1 MSLCLAFVAQARQVV
16 RVGAFDNKPI
26 VFKDS
31 DGKISGF
38 AIDLLENIAAQND
51 WDIEYL
57 FDSWSHQLAALEN
70 GEIDLLVGI
79 AFSDERAVKFDFSA
93 QTAINNWG
101 VILQAENTQLTSLQD
116 LIGKRVALM
125 KKSIHST
132 SFIDTMRGFNFSF
145 SIVDADDYQSALDA
159 VAAGKADAA
168 VVNRV
173 FSLLHG
179 QKSELKE
186 TGIIFNP
193 VEVRFAAPKG
203 KSTEILA
210 GIDNSLS
217 LAKKNAS
224 SYYYRAL
231 NKWLGNV
238 SNNTN
243 YKWIFWVIIV
253 AVTLLALVLVYNYML
268 SKQVKAHTRQL
279 ARSERRYKL
288 AQEAAHIGA
297 WEWDIKHNLVY
308 WSENIAGM
316 FGLREGEFDGKYESY
331 LAMLEEED
339 REIVTEAVNNAFS
352 NNQGYH
358 VEHKIV
364 WPDGSEH
371 WLSGKGELQRDKEG
385 NPVMMVGIVQDIT
398 QKWRT
403 ENALRQSEEKYRN
416 LINSTQEGI
425 WVIDENNYT
434 SFANPAME
442 RILGYA
448 VGEMTGKP
456 LFDFMDERGRR
467 IASQN
472 IEKRKQGI
480 AEQHDFEFIR
490 KDGKRIYAT
499 LVTSPVFDA
508 DVYKGAIAGVIDI
521 TARVEA
527 ENTLK
532 ESEERFRQLAENIN
546 AIFWVSSANWQE
558 VLYISPAYET
568 VWGKSCESL
577 IANPLSWLESVHPD
591 DLTQVKEDLRNKIE
605 SGVTTPVSYE
615 YRIIRPDKSMRWISA
630 RAYPIY
636 NRDGEFYRVA
646 GIAEDVTERRQAELA
661 FEESSRMLTL
671 ILDTVPTR
679 VFWKDRNSVFLGCNQ
694 LFASDAGL
702 RSPEKIIGKTDFD
715 FNWREQAES
724 YQHDDNKVM
733 TSGQAKIGYEEPQTT
748 PAGDLIWLET
758 SKIPLTD
765 RNGTIIGILGIYS
778 EVTARKQAEDALAKS
793 KAEFEA
799 IFNSISDACIYA
811 DETRHIVMV
820 NPAVSLLFGYA
831 PEELIGKKTEMI
843 YADKA
848 DFEEQGK
855 RQFNKET
862 SVKNANYEMRY
873 RRKDGSTFIGDTL
886 GTKVFDAQDNFL
898 GMLAIIRDVT
908 ERYEAEVELHKHR
921 YRLEE
926 LVKERT
932 QEYEN
937 INKELEAFS
946 YSVSHDLRAPLRA
959 IDGFSEALR
968 EDYEELLD
976 TTGKEYIQRV
986 RGAAQR
992 MSLLI
997 DDLLHLSRV
1006 SRSEMEM
1013 HEVDLSQVVTE
1024 SIQRHMESYPGKD
1037 IIYNVKPELKVKADK
1052 RLLEV
1057 VINNLID
1064 NAIKYS
1070 QNKKQSVIEFGCQQN
1085 NGDRVFF
1092 MKDNGAGFDMRYVRK
1107 LFTPFQRLH
1116 NPAEFEGTG
1125 VGLATV
1131 KRIITRHGGRVWAEA
1146 EEGKG
1151 ATFHFTLGP
1160 AAHGT

>member
-1 MSLCLAFVAQARQVV
+1 MSLCIVFVTQARQTI
-16 RVGAFDNKPI
+16 RVGVFDNKPI

-31 DGKISGF
+31 DGKIRGF

-51 WDIEYL
+51 WDIEYR
-57 FDSWSHQLAALEN
+57 FDAWSNQLPALEN
-70 GEIDLLVGI
+70 GELDLLVGI
-79 AFSDERAVKFDFSA
+79 AYSDERAERFDFSA

-101 VILQAENTQLTSLQD
+101 VVLQAENTKFTSLQD
-116 LIGKRVALM
+116 LVGKRVALM

-132 SFIDTMRGFNFSF
+132 SFIETMRSFNFTF
-145 SIVDADDYQSALDA
+145 TIVDADDYQSALDA
-159 VAAGKADAA
+159 VAQGKADAV

-203 KSTEILA
+203 KSAEVLA
-210 GIDNSLS
+210 GIDYSLS
-217 LAKKNAS
+217 NAKKEAS

-238 SNNTN
+238 SSNANF
-243 YKWIFWVIIV
+243 KWVFWVIIV
-253 AVTLLALVLVYNYML
+253 AVTLLALVLFYNYML
-268 SKQVKAHTRQL
+268 SKQVKARTLQL

-288 AQEAAHIGA
+288 AQEAAHIGS
-297 WEWDIKHNLVY
+297 WEWDIKHNQIY
-308 WSENIAGM
+308 WSDNIAAM
-316 FGLREGEFDGKYESY
+316 FGLRVGQFDGKYESY

-339 REIVTEAVNNAFS
+339 REIVIEAVNNALS
-352 NNQGYH
+352 NNQGYN

-385 NPVMMVGIVQDIT
+385 NPARMVGIVQDIT

-403 ENALRQSEEKYRN
+403 ENALRQSEKQYRN

-425 WVIDENNYT
+425 WVIDENNIT
-434 SFANPAME
+434 TFANPAME
-442 RILGYA
+442 RILGCA
-448 VGEMTGKP
+448 AGEMIDKP
-456 LFDFMDERGRR
+456 LFGFMDEQGKR
-467 IASQN
+467 IAQEN
-472 IEKRKQGI
+472 VERRKQGI

-490 KDGKRIYAT
+490 KDGKRIYT
-499 LVTSPVFDA
+499 TVVTSPVIDG

-527 ENTLK
+527 ENTL
-532 ESEERFRQLAENIN
+532 
-546 AIFWVSSANWQE
+546 AN
-558 VLYISPAYET
+558 
-568 VWGKSCESL
+568 
-577 IANPLSWLESVHPD
+577 
-591 DLTQVKEDLRNKIE
+591 
-605 SGVTTPVSYE
+605 
-615 YRIIRPDKSMRWISA
+615 
-630 RAYPIY
+630 
-636 NRDGEFYRVA
+636 
-646 GIAEDVTERRQAELA
+646 
-661 FEESSRMLTL
+661 
-671 ILDTVPTR
+671 
-679 VFWKDRNSVFLGCNQ
+679 
-694 LFASDAGL
+694 
-702 RSPEKIIGKTDFD
+702 
-715 FNWREQAES
+715 
-724 YQHDDNKVM
+724 
-733 TSGQAKIGYEEPQTT
+733 
-748 PAGDLIWLET
+748 
-758 SKIPLTD
+758 
-765 RNGTIIGILGIYS
+765 
-778 EVTARKQAEDALAKS
+778 S

-799 IFNSISDACIYA
+799 IFNSISDVCVYA
-811 DETRHIVMV
+811 DEARHIVMV
-820 NPAVSLLFGYA
+820 NPAVKQVFGYT
-831 PEELIGKKTEMI
+831 PDELVGKKTEI
-843 YADKA
+843 LYADKQ

-855 RQFNKET
+855 RQFSKET
-862 SVKNANYEMRY
+862 NVKNANYEMRY
-873 RRKDGSTFIGDTL
+873 RRKDGSIFVGDTL
-886 GTKVFDAQDNFL
+886 GTKVFDAQGNIL
-898 GMLAIIRDVT
+898 GLLGIIRDVT
-908 ERYEAEVELHKHR
+908 ERHEAEAELQAHR

-968 EDYEELLD
+968 EDYEGLLD
-976 TTGKEYIQRV
+976 VTGKEYIQRV

-1006 SRSEMEM
+1006 SRSGMEM
-1013 HEVDLSQVVTE
+1013 HEVDISQTVTE
-1024 SIQRHMESYPGKD
+1024 SIQRHLESYPGKNVQ
-1037 IIYNVKPELKVKADK
+1037 YNIQPGLKVKADK
-1052 RLLEV
+1052 RLLEI

-1092 MKDNGAGFDMRYVRK
+1092 VKDNGAGFDMRFVKK

-1160 AAHGT
+1160 ASQGA